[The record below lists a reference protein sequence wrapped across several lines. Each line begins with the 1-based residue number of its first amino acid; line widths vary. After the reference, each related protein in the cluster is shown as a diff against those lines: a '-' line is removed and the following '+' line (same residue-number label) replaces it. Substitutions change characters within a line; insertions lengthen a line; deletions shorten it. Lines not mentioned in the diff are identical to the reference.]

1 MRQLLILIAVIALLW
16 IIRFLYRQSSPD
28 LKKIGRYLAIGVIAV
43 LFLFLLATGRLHW
56 IFAAIAAAVP
66 VFFRML
72 PLLRY
77 VPLLRNVYRKYQRH
91 QAGGAGAAQ
100 GQSSSVRSRFIHM
113 TLNHDSGEVDGEIL
127 QGQFGGKKLHD
138 LSLQQLFTLL
148 HECQEDNE
156 SVALL
161 VAYLDR
167 QHPDW
172 REHADSASSSES
184 KNASQDSGSMS
195 VDEAFEIL
203 GLEKDATKVEIKE
216 AHRKLISK
224 LHPDHGGSTYLSAKI
239 NLAKDILLKR
249 Q

>member
-1 MRQLLILIAVIALLW
+1 MRLLLILIAVIALLL

-28 LKKIGRYLAIGVIAV
+28 LKKIGRYLAAGAFAV

-56 IFAAIAAAVP
+56 MFAALAAAVP

-77 VPLLRNVYRKYQRH
+77 VPLLRGLYRKYQRYR
-91 QAGGAGAAQ
+91 AGGPGASQ
-100 GQSSSVRSRFIHM
+100 GQTSSVRSKFIRM
-113 TLNHDSGEVDGEIL
+113 TLNHDSGEVNGDIL
-127 QGQFGGKKLHD
+127 AGQFSGKNLQD
-138 LSLQQLFTLL
+138 LSLQELFSLM
-148 HECQEDNE
+148 HECRDDSE
-156 SVALL
+156 SVSLL

-172 REHADSASSSES
+172 REQADSASASES
-184 KNASQDSGSMS
+184 RKPPENSASMS

-203 GLEKDATKVEIKE
+203 GLERDATKAEIKE

-224 LHPDHGGSTYLSAKI
+224 LHPDHGGSNYLSAKI
-239 NLAKDILLKR
+239 NLAKDTLLKNK
-249 Q
+249 